1 LHIKSYQTL
10 PLPAEVETAGVKP
23 ATLVAFTE
31 GPAVDASGNVYFSDI
46 INNRIMKLAPDG
58 TRSVFREPSFRTNGQ
73 TFDQEGRLYHCE
85 GSEFGPGGGRR
96 VSRTNLATG
105 AYEILTER
113 YDGVRYNSPNDICID
128 GRGRAYFTDPC
139 YGDRSTMEME
149 IEGVY
154 RIDTDG
160 TVRRILAQPAID
172 RPNGIAV
179 TQDSRRMYLVDSS
192 PLKGGGRKIW
202 AFDLDD
208 GGNPFNQRL
217 VHDFAPGRGA
227 DGMRL
232 DMDGNL
238 YLAAGVMVPRHP
250 WETRDVPPGVY
261 IMTPEGELLGR
272 IPVHE
277 DLITNLAFGG
287 RDGRTIYITAGK
299 TLYTTRV
306 AVPGQVAYPKWAND

>member
-1 LHIKSYQTL
+1 LEKTSYEKL
-10 PLPAEVETAGVKP
+10 PLPADAETAGVKA

-31 GPAVDASGNVYFSDI
+31 GPAVDAAGNVYFSDI
-46 INNRIMKLAPDG
+46 INNRIMKLSPDG

-73 TFDQEGRLYHCE
+73 TFDQQGRLYHCE

-96 VSRTNLATG
+96 ITRTNLESG
-105 AYEILTER
+105 AYEVLTER
-113 YDGVRYNSPNDICID
+113 YDGLRYNSPNDICID

-139 YGDRSTMEME
+139 YGDRSIMEME

-179 TQDSRRMYLVDSS
+179 TQDSRRLYLVDSS
-192 PLKGGGRKIW
+192 PLKEGNRKIW
-202 AFDLDD
+202 VFDLDD
-208 GGNPFNQRL
+208 DGNPSNQRL

-232 DMDGNL
+232 DMAGNL
-238 YLAAGVMVPRHP
+238 YLAAGVNVPRHP
-250 WETRDVPPGVY
+250 GETRDVPAGIY
-261 IMTPEGELLGR
+261 IVSPQGNLLGR
-272 IPVHE
+272 IPVSE

-306 AVPGQVAYPKWAND
+306 AVPGQVAYPKWA